1 MVVSHETFK
10 KWLFPRFTCRMRP
23 SRRRVDND
31 EGELME
37 PFTQPT
43 QLVPEPPMPE
53 PAAPEPAAPAR
64 ALATKRRGSPEAALG
79 PRRNSLR
86 SSDVQRHAAE
96 NAPPQAL
103 PDEAAIISDNNCSVL
118 FSGGYRRT
126 LKAIARREAA
136 AARNAPKKGAPKAK
150 AKAKAKS
157 ACACCVASRVGQCVF
172 DFTE

>member
-1 MVVSHETFK
+1 
-10 KWLFPRFTCRMRP
+10 MRP

-37 PFTQPT
+37 PTQPT

-53 PAAPEPAAPAR
+53 PAAPEPAAPASAR
-64 ALATKRRGSPEAALG
+64 ALATKRRGSPEAAVG

-126 LKAIARREAA
+126 LKAKARREAA

>member
-1 MVVSHETFK
+1 
-10 KWLFPRFTCRMRP
+10 MRP

-37 PFTQPT
+37 PTQPT

-53 PAAPEPAAPAR
+53 PAAPEPAAPASAR
-64 ALATKRRGSPEAALG
+64 ALATKRRGSPEAAVG

-118 FSGGYRRT
+118 FSGGYRHT
-126 LKAIARREAA
+126 LKAIAKREAA
-136 AARNAPKKGAPKAK
+136 AARNAPKKRAPK

-157 ACACCVASRVGQCVF
+157 ACVCCVASRLKQCVF

>member
-1 MVVSHETFK
+1 
-10 KWLFPRFTCRMRP
+10 MRP
-23 SRRRVDND
+23 SRRRADND
-31 EGELME
+31 EEME
-37 PFTQPT
+37 PTQPT
-43 QLVPEPPMPE
+43 QLVPEPLMPE
-53 PAAPEPAAPAR
+53 PAAPEPTAPASAR
-64 ALATKRRGSPEAALG
+64 ALATKRRGSPEAAVA

-126 LKAIARREAA
+126 LKAKARREAA
-136 AARNAPKKGAPKAK
+136 AARNAPKKRAPK

-157 ACACCVASRVGQCVF
+157 ACVCCVASRLKQCVF